1 MNVDGCLALFSRS
14 VCLIAAHVT
23 PRQTHP
29 ASVMYFLTLCAPYS
43 NAVREVKIGDL
54 FLSHPFCGSAQVWR
68 GKAFVN
74 SGKYIKS

>member
-29 ASVMYFLTLCAPYS
+29 ASVMYVHTLCAPYP
-43 NAVREVKIGDL
+43 NAVRESRSAISFSLTLFVAARKCGGVKL
-54 FLSHPFCGSAQVWR
+54 L
-68 GKAFVN
+68 
-74 SGKYIKS
+74 